1 MKKCIHPSEVSQT
14 ALLRAARQAV
24 AGAIT
29 GEFPLD
35 PLVEPELSRAIS
47 CIGSVVKRHG
57 KLIEMGIAGALT
69 MNDRFIVLTNE
80 NIPLTKGAKQ
90 LLEAKNSNR
99 SLAGIRLAA
108 DSEADGMVNVDLV
121 VVDPDAGW
129 AGAYEIKRGN
139 GTTEPGK
146 RRPLIQKLTAV
157 RLVLASYARQI
168 GQWPIETVTSAVIDY
183 YGSSGFD
190 PNYTLVRDQ
199 LDDHFGVPIVETVDA
214 VTSAAR
220 EALEAE
226 LPSLLDPVF
235 ESMTRPA
242 METRRLPSPGTSTV
256 GRFGATSAEVPLAAM
271 GAPVGPSSRRAR
283 GMPVRH

>member
-1 MKKCIHPSEVSQT
+1 MKKCIHPTEVSET

-24 AGAIT
+24 ASALT

-57 KLIEMGIAGALT
+57 KLIEMGIAGALAMT
-69 MNDRFIVLTNE
+69 DRFIVLTNE

-121 VVDPDAGW
+121 VVDPEAGW

-139 GTTEPGK
+139 GTTEAGK

-157 RLVLASYARQI
+157 RLVLASYARQL

-214 VTSAAR
+214 VTAAAR
-220 EALEAE
+220 QALDAE
-226 LPSLLDPVF
+226 LPALLDPVF
-235 ESMTRPA
+235 ETMTRPA
-242 METRRLPSPGTSTV
+242 IETIRLAGPGTSTV
-256 GRFGATSAEVPLAAM
+256 GAFGTAGADVALAGM
-271 GAPVGPSSRRAR
+271 DAPVGPGSRRTR
-283 GMPVRH
+283 PIRH

>member
-1 MKKCIHPSEVSQT
+1 MKKCIHPSEVSQP

-24 AGAIT
+24 ASAIT
-29 GEFPLD
+29 GEFPID

-57 KLIEMGIAGALT
+57 KLIEMGIAGALA

-139 GTTEPGK
+139 GTTEAGK

-157 RLVLASYARQI
+157 RLVLASYARQL
-168 GQWPIETVTSAVIDY
+168 GQWPVETVTSAVIDY

-226 LPSLLDPVF
+226 LPALLDPVF

-242 METRRLPSPGTSTV
+242 IAAARLPVPGTST
-256 GRFGATSAEVPLAAM
+256 GGFFGAAGVEVPRAGM
-271 GAPVGPSSRRAR
+271 DAPVGPGSRRAR
-283 GMPVRH
+283 PVRH

>member
-1 MKKCIHPSEVSQT
+1 MKKCIHPNDVSQT

-24 AGAIT
+24 ASAIT

-57 KLIEMGIAGALT
+57 KLIELAIAGALAMT
-69 MNDRFIVLTNE
+69 DRFIVLTNE

-139 GTTEPGK
+139 GTTEAGK

-157 RLVLASYARQI
+157 RLVLASYARQL

-214 VTSAAR
+214 VTNAAR
-220 EALEAE
+220 EALDAE
-226 LPSLLDPVF
+226 LPALLDPVF

-242 METRRLPSPGTSTV
+242 LATARLLAPGISTP
-256 GRFGATSAEVPLAAM
+256 GCFGAASAEVPLAGI
-271 GAPVGPSSRRAR
+271 GAPVGPARRHAR
-283 GMPVRH
+283 PVRH